1 MLGRDPE
8 RELLVTRSGRYTYA
22 EIDRLADRAAHALAS
37 LGVQPGDRVAGSLT
51 NDTAVVI
58 AFHGAMRLGA
68 VWVGVNRALA
78 PPEKEYLLAD
88 SGTTLLLCDE
98 ATAEHHTGVGSL
110 HVVVVDEGEEG
121 GEWSD
126 AMKEARR
133 WADEIAAN
141 PPLAVAAAKRT
152 MRVGLDSTF
161 EANAHHAMAEL
172 RFLMEWV
179 FEIETSAGVR
189 IKDELYAKG
198 ALEDATVGDFYERV
212 RDTTS

>member
-1 MLGRDPE
+1 MATPVPVPRTIAEVFDPVLGSDPE

-37 LGVQPGDRVAGSLT
+37 LGVQPGDRVAGSLP

-78 PPEKEYLLAD
+78 PPEKEHLLAD

-98 ATAEHHTGVGSL
+98 ATAEHLTGVGDV

-121 GEWSD
+121 GEWSN
-126 AMKEARR
+126 AMIAAETMTGWQGRVVNAIPHDLLQQACARYARR
-133 WADEIAAN
+133 D
-141 PPLAVAAAKRT
+141 
-152 MRVGLDSTF
+152 G
-161 EANAHHAMAEL
+161 
-172 RFLMEWV
+172 
-179 FEIETSAGVR
+179 
-189 IKDELYAKG
+189 
-198 ALEDATVGDFYERV
+198 
-212 RDTTS
+212 